1 MPRARD
7 QGPLVASAPVNA
19 RWVLPLTIAALAAC
33 GGSEPPRATPAA
45 TAPAETAAPTTDS
58 ATAPTATPGSA
69 ANAYIGSIAID
80 PRGGAMYLGTGMGM
94 FRVDKRAATPQ
105 RLVGKLTTP
114 GGTGDVSSNLFIRSA
129 GAGELIASGHPEG
142 GPLPE
147 NLGLIRSRD
156 GGQTWSPVAQL
167 GEGDFH
173 LLDLSKGRIV
183 AVEAEGD
190 DVLVSDD
197 GGRSFARHAPPS
209 TPVDLAL
216 EPGNTEHMA
225 VSTQQGVFTSTDAG
239 GSWRPRDAPAGS
251 RLAYDGKGALYTA
264 DRRGKVSVSG
274 DGGQTW
280 TSRGSIGVAPTA
292 LVIAAD
298 GKLYAAVPNGEV
310 RFSSDGGATWQR
322 YAKLV

>member
-1 MPRARD
+1 
-7 QGPLVASAPVNA
+7 VNA
-19 RWVLPLTIAALAAC
+19 RWVLPLAIAALSAC
-33 GGSEPPRATPAA
+33 GGSEPPQATPAA

-58 ATAPTATPGSA
+58 AAAPTATATAAGSA
-69 ANAYIGSIAID
+69 ANAYIGSLAVD
-80 PRGGAMYLGTGMGM
+80 PRDGVLYLGTGMGM
-94 FRVDKRAATPQ
+94 FRVDKRAATPR

-114 GGTGDVSSNLFIRSA
+114 GGSGDVSSNLFLRSA
-129 GAGELIASGHPEG
+129 GPGELIASGHPEG

-156 GGQTWSPVAQL
+156 GGQTWSAVAQL
-167 GEGDFH
+167 GDADFH

-190 DVLVSDD
+190 EVLVSDD

-225 VSTQQGVFTSTDAG
+225 VSTQQGVFTSNDAG

-251 RLAYDGKGALYTA
+251 RLAYDGKGALYAA
-264 DRRGKVSVSG
+264 DRLGKLSVSG
-274 DGGQTW
+274 DGGQSW

-292 LVIAAD
+292 LVVAAD

-310 RFSSDGGATWQR
+310 RFSSDGGKTWQR